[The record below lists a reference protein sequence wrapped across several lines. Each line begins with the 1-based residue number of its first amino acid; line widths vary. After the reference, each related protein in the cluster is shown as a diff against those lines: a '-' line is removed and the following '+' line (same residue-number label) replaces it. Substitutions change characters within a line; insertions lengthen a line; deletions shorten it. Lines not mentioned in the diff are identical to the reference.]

1 MKKHEAECE
10 IDRNHKL
17 QTRIPACNQALR
29 GSVRMG
35 RLGEDWWW
43 ASLGDQEG
51 WYSRSGSRVG
61 SGREE
66 PGRRLNQGGLN
77 MYVFCLSHK
86 NFCHNFVIY
95 IFFRIIVE
103 LLNY

>member
-17 QTRIPACNQALR
+17 QASITACNQALR

-35 RLGEDWWW
+35 RFGEDWWW

-51 WYSRSGSRVG
+51 LYSRSGSRVG
-61 SGREE
+61 SGREK
-66 PGRRLNQGGLN
+66 PIHRRPNQGGLN
-77 MYVFCLSHK
+77 M
-86 NFCHNFVIY
+86 
-95 IFFRIIVE
+95 
-103 LLNY
+103 

>member
-17 QTRIPACNQALR
+17 QAGIPACNQALR

-35 RLGEDWWW
+35 RFGGDWWW

-61 SGREE
+61 SGREK
-66 PGRRLNQGGLN
+66 PDRRPNQGG
-77 MYVFCLSHK
+77 
-86 NFCHNFVIY
+86 FVIN
-95 IFFRIIVE
+95 
-103 LLNY
+103 L